1 VPTADRPL
9 GITLTTLGGPTV
21 LIEIGGHRL
30 LTDPTFDGPGEY
42 PIGNRALR
50 KTAPS
55 AVDPSDVGA
64 VDAVLLSHDQHPD
77 NLDSAGREFLA
88 SAPRTLS
95 TASAAGRIGAPVEAL
110 GRWET
115 VELPSAG
122 GALRITG
129 VPAQHGPDGTEH
141 LTGEVTGFLLS
152 GDGLPTVYVSGD
164 NASLDVVARVAEHAG
179 EVDLAV
185 LFAGGAQTP
194 LIPDA
199 YLTLTSAQAA
209 DAARI
214 LAARNVVVVHT
225 DSWAHFTETIDDV
238 RAAFDRN
245 GSAERLHTPRHGQAL
260 EL

>member
-1 VPTADRPL
+1 VPTSDRPL
-9 GITLTTLGGPTV
+9 GATLTTLGGPTV
-21 LIEIGGHRL
+21 LIELGGHRL

-42 PIGNRALR
+42 PVGSRALV

-55 AVDPSDVGA
+55 ALDPDEIGA
-64 VDAVLLSHDQHPD
+64 VDVVLLSHDQHPD
-77 NLDSAGREFLA
+77 NLDHGGRAFLS

-95 TASAAGRIGAPVEAL
+95 TSSAADRIGGPVEAL

-115 VELPSAG
+115 VELPHAA
-122 GALRITG
+122 GALRVTG

-141 LTGEVTGFLLS
+141 LTGEVTGFLLR

-164 NASLDVVARVAEHAG
+164 NASLDVVARVAEHEDAI
-179 EVDLAV
+179 DLAV

-194 LIPDA
+194 LIPGA

-209 DAARI
+209 EAAQI
-214 LAARNVVVVHT
+214 LGPCQVVVVHT

-238 RAAFDRN
+238 RTAFADA
-245 GSAERLHTPRHGQAL
+245 GLTDRLHTPAHGQAL
-260 EL
+260 RL